1 MFVVCRTRLF
11 FDFDRALI
19 IWCVFAV
26 QTCEVTKAKFE
37 GLNYGKGT
45 CTVTDGKVVLNA
57 ATAKT
62 CNFAC
67 KEGYYHAKGDTKIA
81 FTCASNGAT
90 NAKGTDNWDTLGECK
105 RA

>member
-1 MFVVCRTRLF
+1 M
-11 FDFDRALI
+11 
-19 IWCVFAV
+19 

-81 FTCASNGAT
+81 FTCAPNDDKTRAE
-90 NAKGTDNWDTLGECK
+90 GTDNWGDMENCRG
-105 RA
+105 A